1 MEIIKILVAN
11 WDSVLVVVGFVGVI
25 VVLVKRGETK
35 ILKTILFNLVTKAE
49 QQLGSGTGT
58 LKFST
63 VVDWLYERIPAVL
76 KLLFTKKDIE
86 NLIEAALAEAKKQW
100 ATNENVKMILL
111 GDTPTP
117 QLAAPAKER

>member
-1 MEIIKILVAN
+1 MEIIKFLSAN
-11 WDSVLVVVGFVGVI
+11 WDSVLVVVAFI
-25 VVLVKRGETK
+25 VFLLVLVKRGETQ

-49 QQLGSGTGT
+49 QQLGGGTGA

-86 NLIEAALAEAKKQW
+86 NLIESALAEAKKQW
-100 ATNENVKMILL
+100 ATNDNVKMVLL
-111 GDTPTP
+111 GETP
-117 QLAAPAKER
+117 APSIAPLKE

>member
-1 MEIIKILVAN
+1 MAIIKFLVAN
-11 WDSVLVVVGFVGVI
+11 WDSALVVAAFIVFL
-25 VVLVKRGETK
+25 VVLIKRGETK

-49 QQLGSGTGT
+49 QQLGSGTGA

-86 NLIEAALAEAKKQW
+86 NLIESALAEAKKQW
-100 ATNENVKMILL
+100 ATNDNVKMILL
-111 GDTPTP
+111 GETPTP
-117 QLAAPAKER
+117 PIAAPNE